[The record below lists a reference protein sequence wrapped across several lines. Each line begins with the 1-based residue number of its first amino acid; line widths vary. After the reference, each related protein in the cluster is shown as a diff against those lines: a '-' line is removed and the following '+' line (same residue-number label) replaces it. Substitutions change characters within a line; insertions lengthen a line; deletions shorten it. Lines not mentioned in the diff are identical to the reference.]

1 MKLRIIHYV
10 IKIVCDMKG
19 LWVFHT
25 KGTINS
31 YAAKVN
37 KMGFNNERLDRTYC
51 VSLNIDVLFKI

>member
-1 MKLRIIHYV
+1 
-10 IKIVCDMKG
+10 MKG